1 MKLLQQ
7 GILEPECYYNLVYR
21 TRKNAGKSTFSEQL
35 RKLINSYKRIG
46 LNPHVMRQTTCLV
59 VNPITV
65 DIYGLLL
72 NCTAVVRVSD

>member
-7 GILEPECYYNLVYR
+7 GILEPEFYYNLVYR
-21 TRKNAGKSTFSEQL
+21 TRKIAGKSTFSEQL

-46 LNPHVMRQTTCLV
+46 HNPHVMRQTTCLV